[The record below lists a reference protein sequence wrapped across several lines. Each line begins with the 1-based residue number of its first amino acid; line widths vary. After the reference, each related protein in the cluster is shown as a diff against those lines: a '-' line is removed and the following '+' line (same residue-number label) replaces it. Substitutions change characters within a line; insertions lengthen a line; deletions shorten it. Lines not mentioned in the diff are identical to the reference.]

1 MLEEA
6 GHWRWALRVY
16 SLVPLLLC
24 YLLSAN
30 GEAVTSQLSAPAVSV
45 EVEGRN
51 QGYRSTAQGVPVLLR
66 VQQRTECSEM
76 TSLKIQKR

>member
-16 SLVPLLLC
+16 SLVPLPLC
-24 YLLSAN
+24 CLFSAN

-45 EVEGRN
+45 EVEGRD
-51 QGYRSTAQGVPVLLR
+51 QGYRSAAQGSLFF
-66 VQQRTECSEM
+66 SE
-76 TSLKIQKR
+76 SNKELNAQK

>member
-6 GHWRWALRVY
+6 DHWRWALRVY

-45 EVEGRN
+45 EVEGRD
-51 QGYRSTAQGVPVLLR
+51 QGYRSTAQGSLFF
-66 VQQRTECSEM
+66 SE
-76 TSLKIQKR
+76 SNKELNAQK

>member
-6 GHWRWALRVY
+6 GHWRWALRVF
-16 SLVPLLLC
+16 SLVHLLLC

-45 EVEGRN
+45 EVEGRD
-51 QGYRSTAQGVPVLLR
+51 QGYRSTAQGSLFF
-66 VQQRTECSEM
+66 SE
-76 TSLKIQKR
+76 SSKELNAQK